1 MPKAKNPSLHKEIRD
16 IEVLFV
22 DIIENFNRTKS
33 ALELAEEHQIS
44 TAYLY
49 SVVKRLRDQGFNLP
63 KSKTQMTFEVERLLE
78 RLSKRYR
85 TK

>member
-1 MPKAKNPSLHKEIRD
+1 MPKAKNPSLHKEIKQV
-16 IEVLFV
+16 EALYV

-33 ALELAEEHQIS
+33 ALELADEHQIS

-49 SVVKRLRDQGFNLP
+49 NIVRKLRDQGFNLP